1 MGRDVTA
8 DTTPLL
14 NNAEQNIGNS
24 EVVRPQ
30 DGTATILPQTNPQ
43 RIIMLTGGSAVGQT
57 TTVTMTAARLLPGPE
72 NPNPGLA
79 GPITGV
85 VEFGSGARSTRVEF
99 DVPCGPYIGYVSQ
112 ASNATEPQ
120 DGGTMVTV
128 PTSVIRAYA
137 RYDNLL
143 IAPVL
148 NTTPPQSLAQLFGLP
163 FFGPGGP
170 TGFPLVPPQPM
181 LVKAMAAYFTRPRS
195 KAYKTVYL
203 YVANLSGP
211 QPINVNVR
219 QFFCL
224 PAFTKTLKVLRQP
237 LASAVNI
244 VLHDG
249 IRIVDQINVL
259 GNAACPTI
267 DIIGQECVVGI
278 QSPLNADSYT
288 FLALVCEIAI

>member
-1 MGRDVTA
+1 MTA

-24 EVVRPQ
+24 EIVQPQ
-30 DGTATILPQTNPQ
+30 EGTATILPQMNPP
-43 RIIMLTGGSAVGQT
+43 RIIMLTGGSASGQT
-57 TTVTMTAARLLPGPE
+57 TTVTMTAARLLPGPD

-85 VEFGSGARSTRVEF
+85 VDFGSGARSTRVEF

-128 PTSVIRAYA
+128 PTSIIRAYA

-170 TGFPLVPPQPM
+170 TGVPSVPPQPM

-203 YVANLSGP
+203 YVANISGP
-211 QPINVNVR
+211 LPLNVVIR

-224 PAFTKTLKVLRQP
+224 PAFARTLKVLRQP
-237 LASAVNI
+237 LASAVDI

-249 IRIVDQINVL
+249 IRIVDQVAVA
-259 GNAACPTI
+259 GGATCPTI
-267 DIIGQECVVGI
+267 DVVGQECVVGI
-278 QSPLNADSYT
+278 QSPQAADSYT
-288 FLALVCEIAI
+288 FLALVCEIAV